1 MMLATN
7 ARSERSFSALRRAK
21 TYLLLT
27 MSQQRL
33 NQLMLLHVRKDRTDS
48 LNLVDVANDFI
59 SGSDYRKNFFWQR
72 VQFFRPFAKKDVVQ

>member
-59 SGSDYRKNFFWQR
+59 SGSDYRKNFFGKEFNSSDLLPKR
-72 VQFFRPFAKKDVVQ
+72 T